1 MPNVQP
7 NGVKMDSKMSAQD
20 NQKALLPGGFED
32 LLPEEAAKEH
42 FAIAAVMGV
51 FSGFGYAR
59 VKPPLAE
66 FEDSLLADGP
76 GAALAADTF
85 RVMDPLTRRM
95 MGLRSDVTPQ
105 IARIALSRLAGEVR
119 PLRMAYANDVIRMQ
133 ASQQRTQ
140 RQFTQAG
147 CEMVGTDTAQ
157 SDIEVAVVALHGLA
171 ALGLPAITI
180 DFALPR
186 IFDAVL
192 GAAGAGE
199 QEIDDLRSQ
208 LAGSAQHVFVALGG
222 LNLPDDA
229 KAALARLRDVVLGV
243 EAAVAD
249 LGLVGVSVTIDPLET
264 KGFEYHSGVA
274 FTLFAQGARG
284 EIGRGGRYMICDDG
298 REESS
303 AAGFTLYMDTIRQV
317 ITGADARKMI
327 AVPADVSWQ
336 VLKDLQEQGW
346 VVCRDV
352 AEDGAVDDGCTHRYN
367 NGQIEEIK

>member
-7 NGVKMDSKMSAQD
+7 NAMKTDKEMNAQD
-20 NQKALLPGGFED
+20 NHTALLPSGFED
-32 LLPEEAAKEH
+32 LLPSEAEKEYR
-42 FAIAAVMGV
+42 AIAVLMGV

-66 FEDSLLADGP
+66 FEESLLGDGP

-105 IARIALSRLAGEVR
+105 IARIALSRLAGEAR
-119 PLRMAYANDVIRMQ
+119 PLRIAYANDVIRMQ

-147 CEMVGTDTAQ
+147 CELVGADTAQ
-157 SDIEVAVVALHGLA
+157 SDVEVALVALQGLA
-171 ALGLPAITI
+171 ALGLTAVTI

-192 GAAGAGE
+192 AAAGG
-199 QEIDDLRSQ
+199 QDGHIDDLRSQ
-208 LAGSAQHVFVALGG
+208 LAGNAARALAALDG
-222 LNLPDDA
+222 LDLPDDA
-229 KAALARLRDVVLGV
+229 QEQLARLRAVVDGV
-243 EAAVAD
+243 EAGLAE
-249 LGLVGVSVTIDPLET
+249 LGLQGVSVTIDPLET

-274 FTLFAQGARG
+274 FTLFAHGARG
-284 EIGRGGRYMICDDG
+284 EIGRGGRYVVYDG
-298 REESS
+298 DRAQSS
-303 AAGFTLYMDTIRQV
+303 AAGFTLYMDTIRHLIV
-317 ITGADARKMI
+317 GDEVRK
-327 AVPADVSWQ
+327 AVSVPADVSWS
-336 VLKDLQEQGW
+336 VIKNLQEQGW

-352 AEDGAVDDGCTHRYN
+352 AQGGAADDGCTHRYN